1 MVVAGFI
8 LRRSA
13 AAIVVLVG
21 LSILIFVVAR
31 IIPGDPA
38 RMALG
43 SVATPEQVEK
53 LRHRLH
59 LDESL
64 PVQYWEFIK
73 GLARGDFGESLVTR
87 RSVSLDLVDTFPATL
102 ELVLAAGLIMV
113 LVGVPL
119 GIIAA
124 RYRDTAIDNIA
135 RLLALL
141 GVVTPSFVWAVFLML
156 LLSFV
161 LGLLPVAGR
170 LSEAFDPPPIVS
182 GMYTFDALIA
192 GQWRAFWDAIQH
204 LILPALA
211 LALAGMGRAA
221 RLTRTNMAEI
231 YGRQYIEMARAF
243 AFREHEIALKYALR
257 PAMIPTL
264 TILGLDFAVM
274 LGNAFLV
281 EAVFVWPGMAK
292 YGVFA
297 ILRKDLNAIVG
308 TVLVIGAMFLIV
320 NIIVDMLTAY
330 INPQIR
336 LGRRTA

>member
-1 MVVAGFI
+1 MGVAGFI

-31 IIPGDPA
+31 VIPGDPA

-53 LRHRLH
+53 LRQRLH
-59 LDESL
+59 LDEAL

-73 GLARGDFGESLVTR
+73 GLARGDLGESLVTR
-87 RSVSLDLVDTFPATL
+87 RSVSLDLIDTFPATL

-135 RLLALL
+135 RLFALL

-170 LSEAFDPPPIVS
+170 LSEAFEPPPMVS
-182 GMYTFDALIA
+182 GMYTLDALIA
-192 GQWRAFWDAIQH
+192 CQWRVFLDAIQH

-211 LALAGMGRAA
+211 LALAGMGQAA
-221 RLTRTNMAEI
+221 RLTRTNMAEV
-231 YGRQYIEMARAF
+231 YGRQYVEMARAF
-243 AFREHEIALKYALR
+243 GFREREIAFKYALR

-320 NIIVDMLTAY
+320 NIIVDLVTAY

-336 LGRRTA
+336 LGRRVA

>member
-1 MVVAGFI
+1 M
-8 LRRSA
+8 S
-13 AAIVVLVG
+13 
-21 LSILIFVVAR
+21 
-31 IIPGDPA
+31 
-38 RMALG
+38 LG
-43 SVATPEQVEK
+43 S
-53 LRHRLH
+53 
-59 LDESL
+59 
-64 PVQYWEFIK
+64 F
-73 GLARGDFGESLVTR
+73 
-87 RSVSLDLVDTFPATL
+87 
-102 ELVLAAGLIMV
+102 
-113 LVGVPL
+113 
-119 GIIAA
+119 
-124 RYRDTAIDNIA
+124 
-135 RLLALL
+135 ALL

-156 LLSFV
+156 LLSFM

-170 LSEAFDPPPIVS
+170 LSDAFEPPPIVS
-182 GMYTFDALIA
+182 GMYTLDAPLA
-192 GQWRAFWDAIQH
+192 GQWRVFWDAIQH

-211 LALAGMGRAA
+211 LALAGMGQAA
-221 RLTRTNMAEI
+221 RLTRTNMAEV

-243 AFREHEIALKYALR
+243 AFREYEIALKYALR

>member
-1 MVVAGFI
+1 MGVAGFI

-13 AAIVVLVG
+13 SAVVVLVG

-31 IIPGDPA
+31 IIPGDAA

-43 SVATPEQVEK
+43 AVATPEQVEK
-53 LRHRLH
+53 LRQRLH

-73 GLARGDFGESLVTR
+73 GLARGDLGESLVTR
-87 RSVSLDLVDTFPATL
+87 RSVSLDLIDTFPATL

-124 RYRDTAIDNIA
+124 RYRDTAIDNVA
-135 RLLALL
+135 RLFALL

-161 LGLLPVAGR
+161 LGILPVAGR
-170 LSEAFDPPPIVS
+170 LSEAFEPPPLVS
-182 GMYTFDALIA
+182 GMYTLDALIA
-192 GQWRAFWDAIQH
+192 GRWGTFWDAIQH

-211 LALAGMGRAA
+211 LALAGMGQAA
-221 RLTRTNMAEI
+221 RLTRTNMAEV

-320 NIIVDMLTAY
+320 NIIVDLLTAY

-336 LGRRTA
+336 LGRRVA

>member
-8 LRRSA
+8 IRRSA
-13 AAIVVLVG
+13 AAVVVLVG

-43 SVATPEQVEK
+43 AVATPEQVEK
-53 LRHRLH
+53 LRRRLH

-64 PVQYWEFIK
+64 PIQYWEFIK
-73 GLARGDFGESLVTR
+73 GLARGDLGESLVTR

-124 RYRDTAIDNIA
+124 RYRDTAIDNVA
-135 RLLALL
+135 RLFALL

-156 LLSFV
+156 LFSFV

-170 LSEAFDPPPIVS
+170 LSEAFDPPPLTS
-182 GMYTFDALIA
+182 GMYTLDALIA
-192 GQWRAFWDAIQH
+192 GQWRVFWDAILH

-211 LALAGMGRAA
+211 LALAGMGQAA
-221 RLTRTNMAEI
+221 RLTRTNMAEV
-231 YGRQYIEMARAF
+231 YGRQYVEMARAF

-320 NIIVDMLTAY
+320 NIIVDLVTAY

-336 LGRRTA
+336 LGRQVA

>member
-1 MVVAGFI
+1 MSFRAI
-8 LRRSA
+8 RRAWRSAPSQRRSRSRSCA
-13 AAIVVLVG
+13 SAC
-21 LSILIFVVAR
+21 
-31 IIPGDPA
+31 
-38 RMALG
+38 
-43 SVATPEQVEK
+43 T
-53 LRHRLH
+53 

-73 GLARGDFGESLVTR
+73 GLARGDLGESLVTR
-87 RSVSLDLVDTFPATL
+87 RSVSLDLIDTFPATL

-124 RYRDTAIDNIA
+124 RYRDTAIDNVA
-135 RLLALL
+135 RLFALL

-170 LSEAFDPPPIVS
+170 LSEAFEPPPMVS
-182 GMYTFDALIA
+182 GMYTLDALIA

-211 LALAGMGRAA
+211 LALAGMGQAA
-221 RLTRTNMAEI
+221 RLTRTNMAEV
-231 YGRQYIEMARAF
+231 YGRQYVEMARAF
-243 AFREHEIALKYALR
+243 GFREREIAFKYALR

-320 NIIVDMLTAY
+320 NIIVDLVTAY

-336 LGRRTA
+336 LGRRVA